1 MSTTTSQGFS
11 LLASN
16 LNISG
21 LQTTTVSTRQQ
32 NVRDAVAEELTVL
45 DSFLAGSYRR
55 STMIAPLYSA
65 DIDVFVVL
73 DPSYYTRYSSQDSG
87 QANLLDMVKRVVK
100 KTYPNTPKISRNGQA
115 VTIQFTDFQVDVVP
129 AFHRAGGGYL
139 IADSVSKRWIGTDP
153 KKHIELFSTAN
164 SAHDGDLN
172 PLIKMIKGWNVE
184 NGKYFRSFHLEVL
197 ALQILKNVRI
207 SNYPSGIRYFFDNGH
222 ALVAKQNLD
231 PAGYGDDIGKYI
243 TATMIPEAQSRFM
256 TGYKRAKRA
265 EEAASEGKMA
275 DAYEAWKLIFGKY
288 FPSYG

>member
-1 MSTTTSQGFS
+1 MATTTAQGFNQ
-11 LLASN
+11 LATN
-16 LNISG
+16 LNITG
-21 LQTTTVSTRQQ
+21 LQTTTVSTRQR

-65 DIDVFVVL
+65 DIDVFVIL
-73 DPSYYTRYSSQDSG
+73 DGSYYLRFSG
-87 QANLLDMVKRVVK
+87 QPDGQAKLLDMVKRVIK
-100 KTYPNTPKISRNGQA
+100 KTYPSTPNISRNGQA

-129 AFHRAGGGYL
+129 AFHRQGGGYL
-139 IADSVSKRWIGTDP
+139 IADSISKAWISTDP
-153 KKHIELFSTAN
+153 KKHVELFSAAN
-164 SAHDGDLN
+164 GAHNGDLI

-197 ALQILKNVRI
+197 ALQILENVSI
-207 SNYPSGIRYFFDNGH
+207 SNYHSGIRYFFDHGH
-222 ALVAKQNLD
+222 SLVAKQNLD
-231 PAGYGDDIGKYI
+231 PAGYGDDIGRYI
-243 TATMIPEAQSRFM
+243 TATMVPEAQSRFM

-265 EEAASEGKMA
+265 EEAAAAGKVA